1 MNNLYTYIFIFALL
15 LVGASIAFVI
25 LRKKYSN
32 RKNDSK
38 PKLILFSLL
47 STILISIIGIIYC
60 LSINFSKE
68 NLINSLTRPNIGEGD
83 KTISVNVDSEI
94 YSGTI
99 DIEIQ
104 EKELTFEEAMDIF
117 SKYRQDLDK
126 NILGENSSFLN
137 VTKPL
142 FFPSS
147 IGEEEIAVSWY
158 ISKPNIIDY
167 TGNILTDNMESETE
181 DLEIIATLKLNEHT
195 AEICYFITVHKTPLT
210 SKEELSSYITKVIND
225 KNLLNKSEIDLPT
238 KMNNI
243 NLNFYDNKDS
253 FPPIFFYYFNSTNP
267 YAFCNTRT

>member
-1 MNNLYTYIFIFALL
+1 MNNLYTYIIIFALL
-15 LVGASIAFVI
+15 LLGASIALI
-25 LRKKYSN
+25 TLRKKYRN
-32 RKNDSK
+32 KKTEFK

-47 STILISIIGIIYC
+47 STILISIIGIIYY
-60 LSINFSKE
+60 INA
-68 NLINSLTRPNIGEGD
+68 NLTNDTLINSLSRPSIGEGD

-117 SKYRQDLDK
+117 SKYRQELDK

-137 VTKPL
+137 VTEPL

-147 IGEEEIAVSWY
+147 IGEEEISISWY

-195 AEICYFITVHKTPLT
+195 AEICYFITVNKTPLT
-210 SKEELSSYITKVIND
+210 PKEELSSYINKSIND
-225 KNLLNKSEIDLPT
+225 KSLLNKSEINLPT

-243 NLNFYDNKDS
+243 KLNFYDNKDS
-253 FPPIFFYYFNSTNP
+253 FPPIFFYYINSINSYTL
-267 YAFCNTRT
+267 CNT